1 MLVRLVLK
9 GISDAR
15 AVSDHKPGR
24 LPLDDLVDEYNEK
37 SAHVA
42 ELPTIEPTSTGQEL
56 KECIEKMDP
65 EDQVWLLYRYL
76 QRCGDLPKDHE
87 TKEVK
92 TVEQEEEDAGIE
104 ERDFARLKI
113 WLIKGIFLV
122 SAAVVMIVVGAT
134 AMVAWREGHA
144 TDNPA
149 MVALWHTA
157 KEILGVLVGGGEE

>member
-1 MLVRLVLK
+1 MLVQRVLK
-9 GISDAR
+9 GISDTR

-42 ELPTIEPTSTGQEL
+42 ELPTIEPTSTGKEL
-56 KECIEKMDP
+56 KESIEKMDP

-76 QRCGDLPKDHE
+76 QRCDDLPKDHAP
-87 TKEVK
+87 KEVK
-92 TVEQEEEDAGIE
+92 TLDEEEEADLE
-104 ERDFARLKI
+104 PRDFARLKI

-122 SAAVVMIVVGAT
+122 SAAVVLIVVGAT